1 MRYPIRSFPQP
12 PRAAS
17 GFTLLELIVTLAV
30 AAILVTVAIPGFA
43 TFITNQHVKTASQ
56 ELFSDL
62 LYARSEAIKRN
73 GQVTVTKAGSWADG
87 WTITDAGG
95 TTLRK
100 HQALDQIK
108 LGDGNGGTPAVDSV
122 TYDRTGRLV
131 GGGTPTFGFCGSDS
145 ASGVTKR
152 LVTIDLSGRATL
164 NRGGGC

>member
-1 MRYPIRSFPQP
+1 MRVQTPFSPKL
-12 PRAAS
+12 PRAAA
-17 GFTLLELIVTLAV
+17 GFTLLELMITLAV

-43 TFITNQHVKTASQ
+43 TFIANQHVKTASQ

-73 GQVTVTKAGSWADG
+73 DQVTVTKAGTWADG

-100 HQALDQIK
+100 HQALKQIE
-108 LGDGNGGTPAVDSV
+108 LGDGNGGTPAVGSV

-131 GGGTPTFGFCGSDS
+131 GGGSPTFGFCGGDS
-145 ASGVTKR
+145 TAGVTKR
-152 LVTIDLSGRATL
+152 LVSIDLSGRATL